1 MKNVYKISFIGLYC
15 HYQLRSHIPTRTS
28 SRSFIEGTEMYR
40 NPTKQLRMIERAT
53 GLDEVDGKYEHMKE
67 KLVESADRQ

>member
-1 MKNVYKISFIGLYC
+1 
-15 HYQLRSHIPTRTS
+15 
-28 SRSFIEGTEMYR
+28 
-40 NPTKQLRMIERAT
+40 MIERAT